1 MGQRISIQYSIDVD
15 ELPTNVIRLLRDAT
29 TEISDLP
36 SVEELALKTIDDV
49 MTLETVNKID
59 QLRMSLGRIDFMLA
73 DINNLV
79 TSFINYQTRPATEE
93 MQAPPPHQELPP
105 QSLEDLQDKINLFK
119 EKLATESQ
127 AENEVTS

>member
-15 ELPTNVIRLLRDAT
+15 ELPTNVIRLLKDAT

-79 TSFINYQTRPATEE
+79 TSFISYQTRPATEE
-93 MQAPPPHQELPP
+93 QVAPPPQQELSP
-105 QSLEDLQDKINLFK
+105 QSFEDLQQKINVFR
-119 EKLATESQ
+119 EQLADQ
-127 AENEVTS
+127 APAENEVTS